1 MIYKFS
7 CNNFRN
13 ISVENLPLKRI
24 NLLIGPNNSGK
35 TNFIQAITF
44 YSNMLKYSTFGSS
57 ETDFYNAVQRNGWS
71 HCLRKGERPGT
82 PISFT
87 WDMELGQETISFKF
101 AFVTGAQKEDF
112 HIVQE
117 ELYGAT
123 FPLYDKRFNYFQAH
137 KSTLGECHISTA
149 THKGKQNKR
158 LVFPLASNASIFS
171 QFKDIV
177 LNDEHLYNEAS
188 IRKNLTELMGRME
201 IALRSVYAY
210 SSAQFDTRAIRTPV
224 QENLSSQYLMHSGI
238 NLVNLFD
245 YYKSKSLKWKMDF
258 INHMKDLMHDLRDVD
273 VVSIFGQNMM
283 RLVDGDE
290 EFDLTDISEGTIK
303 ALLLNFLVN
312 MPVARKY
319 PLLAIDEPES
329 NLHPAWQKVVGEW
342 IRSSDNFEQCMI
354 GTHSPDFLDVFTD
367 DFINDRDVAIFVFSG
382 DGSIQPI
389 KSEDVRRDIGDW
401 ELGDL
406 YRTNDPLLGGW
417 PW

>member
-13 ISVENLPLKRI
+13 ISVEDLPLKRV

-44 YSNMLKYSTFGSS
+44 YSNMLKYGNSGTS

-245 YYKSKSLKWKMDF
+245 
-258 INHMKDLMHDLRDVD
+258 
-273 VVSIFGQNMM
+273 
-283 RLVDGDE
+283 
-290 EFDLTDISEGTIK
+290 
-303 ALLLNFLVN
+303 
-312 MPVARKY
+312 
-319 PLLAIDEPES
+319 
-329 NLHPAWQKVVGEW
+329 
-342 IRSSDNFEQCMI
+342 
-354 GTHSPDFLDVFTD
+354 
-367 DFINDRDVAIFVFSG
+367 
-382 DGSIQPI
+382 
-389 KSEDVRRDIGDW
+389 
-401 ELGDL
+401 
-406 YRTNDPLLGGW
+406 
-417 PW
+417 